1 MDSYGALYDHAT
13 GEAVISE
20 FNETMRTLRYFL
32 IAQRLLEDI
41 PYLMIQGVH
50 DVERPRQLVIQ
61 TFINS
66 KIFYEIDEDK
76 FIGWPIMWE
85 IGGYTINNILNKL
98 DPEGKHLRISDE
110 DRHPNAEGHK
120 IMAQELYNAYEK
132 IYT

>member
-1 MDSYGALYDHAT
+1 M
-13 GEAVISE
+13 
-20 FNETMRTLRYFL
+20 
-32 IAQRLLEDI
+32 LLKDI
-41 PYLMIQGVH
+41 PYLMIQGVWAAVDWSH
-50 DVERPRQLVIQ
+50 PQMAK